1 MLRSVWLLGLEAL
14 NVGFDLLVTI
24 RSFEESCPMV
34 KNILLLD
41 SEGKR
46 VAVKYYSDDWPT
58 NSAKLAFEKSLF
70 TKTMKSN
77 ARTEAEITMFD
88 SNIIIYKFVQDL
100 HFYVTGGEDEN
111 ELILAAVL
119 QGFFDSVSLLLRSN
133 VEKREALENLDLIFL
148 CLDEIV
154 ERGMILETDAN
165 VIAGKVAV
173 NSMDPSAPL
182 SEQTIGQALATA
194 REHLTRTLFQTTTYR
209 SLAWGD
215 AKRSFLW
222 RCIFGEIGVCL
233 LLLVVVQQVVLGVWS
248 ARASLLKLLL
258 GRGALMMWVQFPTS
272 PLPARGGL
280 AGVMEVSAVV
290 GRC

>member
-1 MLRSVWLLGLEAL
+1 MELEAL
-14 NVGFDLLVTI
+14 NDCFDLLVTK
-24 RSFEESCPMV
+24 RGVEDSFPVV

-58 NSAKLAFEKSLF
+58 NTAKLAFEKSLF
-70 TKTMKSN
+70 AKTMKSN
-77 ARTEAEITMFD
+77 ARTEDYVLGLIGFFMSALSSNLLRLGFWHVVLEMCPTEITMFD
-88 SNIIIYKFVQDL
+88 SNIVIYKFVQDL

-133 VEKREALENLDLIFL
+133 VDKREALENLDLIFL

-154 ERGMILETDAN
+154 ERGYATNTFCEPLFYVYFDLGTGTLDASIGSYSPVFMLSFNVSVLLLGNGPVTFSQPLRDSSMILETDAN

-173 NSMDPSAPL
+173 NSMDPTAPL

-194 REHLTRTLFQTTTYR
+194 REHLTRTLFQ
-209 SLAWGD
+209 
-215 AKRSFLW
+215 
-222 RCIFGEIGVCL
+222 
-233 LLLVVVQQVVLGVWS
+233 
-248 ARASLLKLLL
+248 
-258 GRGALMMWVQFPTS
+258 
-272 PLPARGGL
+272 
-280 AGVMEVSAVV
+280 
-290 GRC
+290 

>member
-1 MLRSVWLLGLEAL
+1 MDAFPV
-14 NVGFDLLVTI
+14 
-24 RSFEESCPMV
+24 V

-58 NSAKLAFEKSLF
+58 NTAKLAFEKSLF
-70 TKTMKSN
+70 AKTMKSN

-88 SNIIIYKFVQDL
+88 SNIVIYKFVQDL

-111 ELILAAVL
+111 ELILSAVL

-133 VEKREALENLDLIFL
+133 VDKREALENLDLIFL

-173 NSMDPSAPL
+173 NSMDPTAPL

-194 REHLTRTLFQTTTYR
+194 REHLTRTLFQ
-209 SLAWGD
+209 
-215 AKRSFLW
+215 
-222 RCIFGEIGVCL
+222 
-233 LLLVVVQQVVLGVWS
+233 
-248 ARASLLKLLL
+248 
-258 GRGALMMWVQFPTS
+258 
-272 PLPARGGL
+272 
-280 AGVMEVSAVV
+280 
-290 GRC
+290 

>member
-1 MLRSVWLLGLEAL
+1 MELEPL
-14 NVGFDLLVTI
+14 NDRFDLLVTK
-24 RSFEESCPMV
+24 RSVEVLSFVEIWHGDSFPVV

-58 NSAKLAFEKSLF
+58 NTAKLAFEKSLF
-70 TKTMKSN
+70 AKTMKSN

-88 SNIIIYKFVQDL
+88 SNIVLYKFVQDL

-119 QGFFDSVSLLLRSN
+119 QGFFDSISLLLRSN
-133 VEKREALENLDLIFL
+133 VDKREALENLDLIFL

-194 REHLTRTLFQTTTYR
+194 REHLTRTLFQ
-209 SLAWGD
+209 
-215 AKRSFLW
+215 
-222 RCIFGEIGVCL
+222 
-233 LLLVVVQQVVLGVWS
+233 
-248 ARASLLKLLL
+248 
-258 GRGALMMWVQFPTS
+258 
-272 PLPARGGL
+272 
-280 AGVMEVSAVV
+280 
-290 GRC
+290 